1 MRPTLYQ
8 FSGAPR
14 GWRVLLGL
22 AFKGIQVEIKTL
34 SLADRDHHKADF
46 KALNP
51 RATVPVLVSGDT
63 ILRDSIAILA
73 WLDRAFP
80 EKPLFGN
87 TQEEAA
93 QIWQITMECA
103 DYLRGANHQ
112 FLTQVFSSEDNVPAE
127 GSTDAASLNAGA
139 ELVHAECRYIENLLS
154 DGRPFLAGASPTAAE
169 AVTFPEIQLLQR
181 AVLTKNDM
189 MASVG
194 FGFPPDVYPKTAGW
208 KDRLNDMPE
217 VAATMPRHWNKQHAA
232 A

>member
-22 AFKGIQVEIKTL
+22 AFKGIDVEVKTL
-34 SLADRDHHKADF
+34 SFADRDHYKAYF
-46 KALNP
+46 KALNR
-51 RATVPVLVSGDT
+51 RATVPVLVSGET

-73 WLDRAFP
+73 WLDRASP
-80 EKPLFGN
+80 EKPLFGK

-103 DYLRGANHQ
+103 DYLREANHQ
-112 FLTQVFSSEDNVPAE
+112 FLTQVFSSEDNVPTE
-127 GSTDAASLNAGA
+127 GSTDAASLKAGA
-139 ELVHAECRYIENLLS
+139 DLMHAECRYLENLLS
-154 DGRPFLAGASPTAAE
+154 DGRPFLAGARPTAAE
-169 AVTFPEIQLLQR
+169 AVAFPEIQLLQR
-181 AVLTKNDM
+181 AVMTKNDV

-194 FGFPPDVYPKTAGW
+194 FGFPSDLYSKTADW
-208 KDRLNDMPE
+208 KVRLNDLPE
-217 VAATMPRHWNKQHAA
+217 VAATMPPHWNEQRAA